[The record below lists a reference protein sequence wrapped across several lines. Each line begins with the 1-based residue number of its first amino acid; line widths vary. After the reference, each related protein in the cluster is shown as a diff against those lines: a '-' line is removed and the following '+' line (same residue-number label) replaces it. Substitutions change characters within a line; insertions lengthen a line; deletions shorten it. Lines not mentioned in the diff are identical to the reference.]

1 VSEKREIPKC
11 PDRPKSQKTSTT
23 LNYTIKVITP
33 MFGGG
38 CVAGTVDERMPV
50 RGTEI
55 RGNLQFWWRA
65 TCGAKYSLEEMLER
79 HQKIWGST
87 KLKSLVTVS
96 VHAIECVKSESCATY
111 DWDQKAKQG
120 QGGRRLKWKD
130 SFKDVFPYILFP
142 FQGKPPKGKEKKN
155 EQEPAAFFH
164 PFSFQLRIVVREEF
178 CNDVKTAV
186 CAWVNFGGLGARTR
200 RGCGSLYCKEQ
211 APKDQND
218 IVPCFGKLF
227 HSSSAPQKWPTLL
240 KQFLIG
246 KSSTEAL
253 DAWKI
258 SVQVLQQ
265 FRQGIGFAR
274 NSGGK
279 RPGRSRFPEAETI
292 RELVKKRS
300 SQHQRLTN
308 IPCDAFPRA
317 ELGLPIIFHFQGEKQ
332 DEPPITTLTPLY
344 EGKEQERMA
353 SPIILKPLALQD
365 GRAIPMILQLNTPQL
380 SQVILKS
387 EHQQFGPLSETSIRG
402 ERLSSY
408 VNSPLAG
415 SSGSALDAFLAF
427 AKKQFHF
434 QEISL

>member
-1 VSEKREIPKC
+1 
-11 PDRPKSQKTSTT
+11 
-23 LNYTIKVITP
+23 

-38 CVAGTVDERMPV
+38 CVAGAVDESMPV

-65 TCGAKYSLEEMLER
+65 TCGAKYELEEMLKR
-79 HQKIWGST
+79 HQEIWGST
-87 KLKSLVTVS
+87 KLKSPVTVS
-96 VHAIECVKSESCATY
+96 VHSIETVNSESCATY
-111 DWDQKAKQG
+111 KWDQNAKKG
-120 QGGRRLKWKD
+120 EGVWRLKWND
-130 SFKDVFPYILFP
+130 LFKEELSYVLFP
-142 FQGKPPKGKEKKN
+142 FQGEAPKGKEKKN
-155 EQEPAAFFH
+155 EQEPSAFFR
-164 PFSFQLRIVVREEF
+164 PFSFQLKIVVPESFR
-178 CNDVKTAV
+178 NDVETAV

-200 RGCGSLYCKEQ
+200 RGCGSLYCKEL

-218 IVPCFGKLF
+218 IVQCFGKLF
-227 HSSSAPQKWPTLL
+227 HLPSAPQKWPILP
-240 KQFLIG
+240 KQLLIG
-246 KSSTEAL
+246 KFSTEAL

-265 FRQGIGFAR
+265 FRQGINFAR
-274 NSGGK
+274 NQGEK

-308 IPCDAFPRA
+308 IPCNAFPRA
-317 ELGLPIIFHFQGEKQ
+317 EFGLPIIFHFQGEKQ
-332 DEPPITTLTPLY
+332 GEPPDTTLTPFY
-344 EGKEQERMA
+344 EGKGQERMA

-365 GRAIPMILQLNTPQL
+365 GQVIPMILQLNTPQL

-387 EHQQFGPLSETSIRG
+387 KHQQFGPLSETSIRG

-408 VNSPLAG
+408 FNSPLAG
-415 SSGSALDAFLAF
+415 SSGSALDAFLVF

>member
-1 VSEKREIPKC
+1 
-11 PDRPKSQKTSTT
+11 
-23 LNYTIKVITP
+23 

-38 CVAGTVDERMPV
+38 CLAGAVDESMPV
-50 RGTEI
+50 RGTEV

-65 TCGAKYSLEEMLER
+65 TCGAQYSLEEMLQH
-79 HQKIWGST
+79 HQEIWGST

-96 VHAIECVKSESCATY
+96 IHTIECVKSDSCATY
-111 DWDQKAKQG
+111 NWDSNAKKG
-120 QGGRRLKWKD
+120 QGGWCLKWKD
-130 SFKDVFPYILFP
+130 GFKGVLPYVLFP
-142 FQGKPPKGKEKKN
+142 FQGKAPKEAFQAAAPEKRIYKPV
-155 EQEPAAFFH
+155 EAPAYFI
-164 PFSFQLRIVVREEF
+164 PSLSFKIMILCPEKFR
-178 CNDVKTAV
+178 NDVKTAV
-186 CAWVNFGGLGARTR
+186 RAWVNFGGLGARTR
-200 RGCGSLYCKEQ
+200 RGCGSLYCKEL

-227 HSSSAPQKWPTLL
+227 HSSSAPQKWPTLP
-240 KQFLIG
+240 KQVLIG

-265 FRQGIGFAR
+265 FRQGINFAR
-274 NSGGK
+274 NQGEK

-308 IPCDAFPRA
+308 IPCNAFPRA
-317 ELGLPIIFHFQGEKQ
+317 EFGLPIIFHFQGEKQ
-332 DEPPITTLTPLY
+332 GEPPDTTLTPFY
-344 EGKEQERMA
+344 EGKGQERMA

-365 GRAIPMILQLNTPQL
+365 GQVIPMILQLNTPQL

-387 EHQQFGPLSETSIRG
+387 DHQQFGPLSETSIRG

-408 VNSPLAG
+408 SNSPLAG
-415 SSGSALDAFLAF
+415 SSGSVLDAFMMY
-427 AKKQFHF
+427 AKEKQF